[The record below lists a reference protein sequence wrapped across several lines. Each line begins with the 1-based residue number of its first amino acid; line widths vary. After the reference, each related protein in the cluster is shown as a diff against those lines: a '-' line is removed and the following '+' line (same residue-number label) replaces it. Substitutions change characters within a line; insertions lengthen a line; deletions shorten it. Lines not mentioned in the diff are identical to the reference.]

1 MKKVFVI
8 HNTVNNNFGMPFVAS
23 SVGEA
28 IEAVASTI
36 AKQDWSVAL
45 ATARLYCIGEFC
57 SRTGELTRQ
66 KKKVVADASDLL
78 NAAAKFSLD
87 VVAELDESIR
97 VLSQLKDFYTE
108 VKNSGSCTQE
118 G

>member
-8 HNTVNNNFGMPFVAS
+8 YNTVNKNFGMPFVATT
-23 SVGEA
+23 VAEA
-28 IEAVASTI
+28 IQAVASTI

-45 ATARLYCIGEFC
+45 ATGRLYCIGEFC
-57 SRTGELTRQ
+57 TRTGELTRQ

-87 VVAELDESIR
+87 VVAELDESIC

-108 VKNSGSCTQE
+108 VKSNVTCTQE